1 MSSAPRPVRLAPLLP
16 LALALA
22 TVATAPVAQSEWA
35 PPVRAAPA
43 SPAARAAPG
52 DDLASLNDRA
62 RAALEKN
69 QPGEAVELLEKAL
82 KLDPTQPVI
91 RGNLAWAYFKRGQ
104 QSLADYRLDQAGADY
119 KKAVELNPD
128 EGGYAMHLGQL
139 LLRRYRLEEAEKVV
153 RTLLERHPDAL
164 DGWLL
169 LGDISSLQD
178 DLPGAQQAYEKA
190 AASSDAEL
198 AALARTAAD
207 RTARQYAVEKDYRT
221 DTTPFFIIRGPS
233 QSKGPLMSVR
243 LANVLDRSRAEVCA
257 ALNVSPQRR
266 ATVVL
271 YPPDAFRQVTGTHD
285 WVGGLFDR
293 KIRLPIDDVE
303 RDLPVIESAFRH
315 EFTHLIVSE
324 LSPGCPVFLNE
335 GLADVMG
342 EGRGQGLAKLAAYL
356 DAHGLARD
364 AVPSVTALPASFMEI
379 ADKDQV
385 ELAYLVSYAFVD
397 HVVNFHGL
405 GPVMDWVQGVGAHP
419 VDEAYRAATGR
430 TLADEEALFRDQLR
444 HAGAPRR

>member
-1 MSSAPRPVRLAPLLP
+1 MSSAPRPARLAPLLP

-43 SPAARAAPG
+43 APVARAAPG

-128 EGGYAMHLGQL
+128 ESGYAMHLGQL

-257 ALNVSPQRR
+257 SLNVSPQRR

-271 YPPDAFRQVTGTHD
+271 YRPTPSARSPARTTGWAACSTARSACRSTTSSATCPSSSPPSGTSS
-285 WVGGLFDR
+285 R
-293 KIRLPIDDVE
+293 TSSCRSS
-303 RDLPVIESAFRH
+303 R
-315 EFTHLIVSE
+315 
-324 LSPGCPVFLNE
+324 
-335 GLADVMG
+335 
-342 EGRGQGLAKLAAYL
+342 
-356 DAHGLARD
+356 
-364 AVPSVTALPASFMEI
+364 
-379 ADKDQV
+379 
-385 ELAYLVSYAFVD
+385 
-397 HVVNFHGL
+397 
-405 GPVMDWVQGVGAHP
+405 
-419 VDEAYRAATGR
+419 RAARCSSTRGWPTSWAKAAARAWPSWPPTSTR
-430 TLADEEALFRDQLR
+430 TVSRATPCRA
-444 HAGAPRR
+444 

>member
-1 MSSAPRPVRLAPLLP
+1 MSTAARPAPLLWLP
-16 LALALA
+16 LALVLAPGALA
-22 TVATAPVAQSEWA
+22 PAAQSAWA

-43 SPAARAAPG
+43 APAAPAAG

-69 QPGEAVELLEKAL
+69 QPGEAVQLLEKARQI
-82 KLDPTQPVI
+82 DPSQPVI
-91 RGNLAWAYFKRGQ
+91 RQNLAWAYFKRGQ
-104 QSLADYRLDQAGADY
+104 QALGDYRLDQAGADY
-119 KKAVELNPD
+119 RQAVELNPD
-128 EGGYAMHLGQL
+128 ETGYAMHLGQL
-139 LLRRYRLEEAEKVV
+139 LLRRYRLDEAEKVV
-153 RTLLERHPDAL
+153 RALLDAHPDAL

-178 DLPGAQQAYEKA
+178 DLPGASQAYEKA
-190 AASSDAEL
+190 SASSDKDL

-221 DTTPFFIIRGPS
+221 DSTPFFVIRGPA

-243 LANVLDRSRAEVCA
+243 LANVLDRARAEVCA
-257 ALNVSPQRR
+257 ALNVSPQRK
-266 ATVVL
+266 ATVIL
-271 YPPDAFRQVTGTHD
+271 YPPDAFREVTGTHD

-303 RDLPVIESAFRH
+303 RDLPLIEAAFRH

-324 LSPGCPVFLNE
+324 IAPACPVFLNE

-342 EGRGQGLAKLAAYL
+342 DGRGKGLAKLADYL
-356 DAHGLARD
+356 DAHKLSRD
-364 AVPSVTALPASFMEI
+364 SVPSVTTLPASFIEI
-379 ADKDQV
+379 SDQGQV

-397 HVVNFHGL
+397 HVVNFHGM

-430 TLADEEALFRDQLR
+430 TLADEESLFRDQLR
-444 HAGAPRR
+444 SARRR